1 MSTQTI
7 LITGANR
14 GIGLSLAKL
23 YAQRANTTVIGAC
36 RNPKKDGE
44 ELQKNKC
51 KVVELDVSSDESCAT
66 LPTRLKELG
75 VTELNLLINNA
86 GIGIFDN
93 LESTTLIEA
102 VRQQFETNALGPLKV
117 TKAVIPLLK
126 EGAKKN
132 PAKVINVSSRM
143 GSIADNTSGG
153 SYGYRVSKAAENM
166 ISVNLAHDLAPH
178 NIVSLVVHPGYIQTN
193 MTSYSGEMKP
203 DECAAR
209 LSKVIDAA
217 KKEDAYK
224 FWHRDGTVLPW

>member
-1 MSTQTI
+1 MNSFTIFLHPHQLITEARFWLWLSLSMESKRQEMSTQTI

-86 GIGIFDN
+86 GIGIFDK
-93 LESTTLIEA
+93 LYQCLTQLI
-102 VRQQFETNALGPLKV
+102 
-117 TKAVIPLLK
+117 
-126 EGAKKN
+126 
-132 PAKVINVSSRM
+132 
-143 GSIADNTSGG
+143 
-153 SYGYRVSKAAENM
+153 
-166 ISVNLAHDLAPH
+166 
-178 NIVSLVVHPGYIQTN
+178 
-193 MTSYSGEMKP
+193 
-203 DECAAR
+203 
-209 LSKVIDAA
+209 
-217 KKEDAYK
+217 
-224 FWHRDGTVLPW
+224 